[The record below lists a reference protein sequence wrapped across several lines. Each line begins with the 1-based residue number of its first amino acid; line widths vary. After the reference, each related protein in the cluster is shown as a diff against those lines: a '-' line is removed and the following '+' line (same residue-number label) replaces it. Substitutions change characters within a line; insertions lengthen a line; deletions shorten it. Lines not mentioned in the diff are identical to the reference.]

1 MLGHSNEKTTQ
12 IYVDKID
19 EMEKEAEQL
28 QQVENL
34 FKRGTSRGAQ
44 AQQS

>member
-34 FKRGTSRGAQ
+34 FKRGTPRGTEAGN
-44 AQQS
+44 S